1 MEVRAPLIFHPAYH
15 RLVWGGRRMEA
26 WGRALPPGPIG
37 EAWELADHPRG
48 MSIVADGPLAG
59 LSLHD
64 LVERAGRALVG
75 HGFAGSEF
83 PLMVKLIDA
92 SLRLSVQVHPDDAIA
107 RALGVGQHGK
117 SECWVFLADGG
128 EIC

>member
-37 EAWELADHPRG
+37 EAWELADHPHG
-48 MSIVADGPLAG
+48 MSMVADGPLAG

-75 HGFAGSEF
+75 HGFAGNEF

-92 SLRLSVQVHPDDAIA
+92 SLRLSVQV
-107 RALGVGQHGK
+107 
-117 SECWVFLADGG
+117 
-128 EIC
+128 